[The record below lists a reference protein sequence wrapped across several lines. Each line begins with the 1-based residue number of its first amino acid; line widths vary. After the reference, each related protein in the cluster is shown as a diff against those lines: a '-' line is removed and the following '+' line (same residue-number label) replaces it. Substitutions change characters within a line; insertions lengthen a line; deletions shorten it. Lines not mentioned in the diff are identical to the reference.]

1 MPLDNTPG
9 ENPPPNK
16 SKIGESCLR
25 YSLTANY
32 VRAKVLK
39 QALLLFSAWNQVRN
53 KFALIVSENK
63 KNVHEHLLQR
73 KKKCSLM
80 KIALT

>member
-16 SKIGESCLR
+16 SKIGESCVR
-25 YSLTANY
+25 YSLTGNY
-32 VRAKVLK
+32 VRTK
-39 QALLLFSAWNQVRN
+39 ALLLFSAWNQVRN